1 MNGIN
6 AAMFGWQVNLLLLV
20 SGVVIYTAGVLLWRL
35 FLCPLAK
42 FPGPKWAAVSL
53 WAEFYYDVVCRGTF
67 IWRIEDMHRQYG
79 KCHGGL
85 YIF

>member
-1 MNGIN
+1 
-6 AAMFGWQVNLLLLV
+6 MFNWPANLLLIASAAVAYAL
-20 SGVVIYTAGVLLWRL
+20 IILLWRL
-35 FLCPLAK
+35 FLSPLAK

-79 KCHGGL
+79 KLGGA
-85 YIF
+85 